1 MQSIIVIGY
10 ENINR
15 LGQRVISRMRQLNIT
30 R

>member
-15 LGQRVISRMRQLNIT
+15 LGQRVISRMRPNWI
-30 R
+30 